1 MGSARSNCI
10 VLNRNLLLAKFLAS
24 LPSWIFL
31 WKIAQITRLSDICG
45 RKFENKLFSN
55 LHRKHLQMNLVNIT
69 LDSILLSTKNLSQ
82 TINLYLWYECALSQS
97 FPNKY
102 FWRDHVIEDHLVSGL
117 DSLMLSN
124 QKGPKT
130 KLEDYFIYICY
141 LFIEC
146 CKNAYFDLTSHYM
159 ST

>member
-55 LHRKHLQMNLVNIT
+55 LHCKHLQKDLVNIT

-82 TINLYLWYECALSQS
+82 IIHLYLWYECVLSQS

-102 FWRDHVIEDHLVSGL
+102 FWRDRRSSRIWLRFDAFQSWK
-117 DSLMLSN
+117 D
-124 QKGPKT
+124 QKQNW
-130 KLEDYFIYICY
+130 ENCIIYICY